1 MQFYVKCEQ
10 YGHIEKVYVHFAQEP
25 QTRGDIPFWSFQMTC
40 SQGHTRVYSK
50 NDVVAEVGLAPI
62 GGAILGGILFLVDPL
77 IGLIGAGAGLFG
89 IAKIEQEKVERFN
102 ASVG

>member
-77 IGLIGAGAGLFG
+77 IGLIGAGGRTFWYCKNRARKGR
-89 IAKIEQEKVERFN
+89 AV
-102 ASVG
+102 